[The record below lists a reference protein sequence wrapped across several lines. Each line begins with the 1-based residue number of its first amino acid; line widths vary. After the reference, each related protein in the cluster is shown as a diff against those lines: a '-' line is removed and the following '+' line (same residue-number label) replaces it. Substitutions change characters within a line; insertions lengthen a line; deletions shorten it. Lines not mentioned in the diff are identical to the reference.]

1 MEGRD
6 PQSGTEVQMA
16 IDWIHLVE
24 RLTVCSRLLRAGLD
38 ARMAACDLNPSQFS
52 ILWVCYHAESGAGQS
67 QLADLL
73 AVSPAHVS
81 GLVEQLRRR
90 RLLAGHRPPSDR
102 RRQLWRLTPQGR
114 NSVESVLTA
123 IRAWAVELDARL
135 PAKASRALTHMVDQ
149 VTEAVQAAEQRVA
162 AAGQKGAA

>member
-1 MEGRD
+1 
-6 PQSGTEVQMA
+6 MA

-24 RLTVCSRLLRAGLD
+24 RLAVCSRLLRAGLD

-52 ILWVCYHAESGAGQS
+52 ILWVCDHAESGAGQS

-114 NSVESVLTA
+114 QLVESVLAA
-123 IRAWAVELDARL
+123 IRTWAVQVDVRL
-135 PAKASRALTHMVDQ
+135 PAKASHALMHLVDQ
-149 VTEAVQAAEQRVA
+149 VTEAVQAAEPRVGEV
-162 AAGQKGAA
+162 GQKGAA